1 MIRIY
6 LKDSKFGENKNQ
18 LKTCKKKEE
27 KMFKPRNFSEKCWTL
42 GPNKVRIM
50 VKVLDNKSIIV

>member
-1 MIRIY
+1 LEKIRISSR
-6 LKDSKFGENKNQ
+6 LA
-18 LKTCKKKEE
+18 KKKE